1 MMMVVGYSNQPL
13 NHTYRKLYNDDKT
26 RIKNK
31 KKKERKKKIQAKDKS
46 SIYCIIKQIYDPFV
60 N

>member
-31 KKKERKKKIQAKDKS
+31 KKEREKEKKNPGKR
-46 SIYCIIKQIYDPFV
+46 
-60 N
+60 